1 MPLPITKPQEIQQP
15 NAIYVPQIILQ
26 TNISN
31 GQLTASAI
39 ITLMPAKCENNIWT
53 ETGGTAK
60 TIFIPNVLNLESDI
74 SDLQPSADELF
85 NGFLSVIGQIN
96 SVRRVL

>member
-1 MPLPITKPQEIQQP
+1 MPLPITKPEEIQQP

-26 TNISN
+26 TTIND

-39 ITLMPAKCENNIWT
+39 ITLMPAKCENNAWA

-60 TIFIPNVLNLESDI
+60 TIFLPNVLNLESDI
-74 SDLQPSADELF
+74 SQLQSYANDLF
-85 NGFLSVIGQIN
+85 NGFLNVIGQIN
-96 SVRRVL
+96 SVRKVL